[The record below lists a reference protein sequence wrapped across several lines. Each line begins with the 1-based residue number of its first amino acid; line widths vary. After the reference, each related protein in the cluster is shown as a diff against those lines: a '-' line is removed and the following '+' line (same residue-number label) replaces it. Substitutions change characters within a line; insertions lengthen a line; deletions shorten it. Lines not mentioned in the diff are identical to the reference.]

1 MKKTEN
7 VIKRLKDIPEEEQR
21 AELIRLRD
29 SLLDEIAVTQRVMA
43 EYVKQAHTCTEILR
57 EMDSKRKGV
66 KKYEPKAHPYSAFD
80 DGDDWD

>member
-1 MKKTEN
+1 MIEN
-7 VIKRLKDIPEEEQR
+7 IDKLFEGRTEEEKRQ
-21 AELIRLRD
+21 EIIRLRD
-29 SLLDEIAVTQRVMA
+29 SLLDEIAITQRVMS
-43 EYVKQAHTCTEILR
+43 EYVKRAHECTEILR